1 MNFLPIILFFLASNL
16 WRCSVLFLDEGGD
29 VIRGQGVGIEG
40 IQIHIIRG
48 KISSRREKKIEYP
61 GLINRKKIILSP
73 GDSPHYGTSPKKLF
87 CENAHKCAKVPY
99 KT

>member
-1 MNFLPIILFFLASNL
+1 MDFLPIILFFLSSNL
-16 WRCSVLFLDEGGD
+16 WRYSVLFLDEAGD
-29 VIRGQGVGIEG
+29 VIRGQGLGIEV
-40 IQIHIIRG
+40 IQIHVIQG
-48 KISSRREKKIEYP
+48 KISSRRGKKIEYP

-87 CENAHKCAKVPY
+87 CENAHKCAQVPY